1 MLGGPGVYAGRQS
14 LHPPMRGGAAPLQ
27 EQVVRLGSSI
37 LPKWGLRP
45 HDPHGEGAPPLHPG

>member
-1 MLGGPGVYAGRQS
+1 
-14 LHPPMRGGAAPLQ
+14 MRDGSPCTHRCEEGLAPLQ